1 MKLVIRSMFE
11 NRANECMRGGQA
23 VRKTNGSLRKP
34 AQSKGIKVVLETRKS
49 KGKKEAGSVC
59 PNCIQYIQSFFSTEI
74 IKKHKLLNLSSME
87 NSHYVTLKMNGNRIH
102 LFQPHNQVAFVHDHV
117 REKKKKKWTT
127 QISSIH
133 FSRNVPVTIRTKTK
147 QNTVE
152 FSGVILHLVRR
163 V

>member
-49 KGKKEAGSVC
+49 KGKKAAGSVC

-74 IKKHKLLNLSSME
+74 IKKLLNLSSME

-102 LFQPHNQVAFVHDHV
+102 LFQPHNQVDFVHDHV
-117 REKKKKKWTT
+117 REKKNTDVHRSHQYIFLEMYLLW
-127 QISSIH
+127 
-133 FSRNVPVTIRTKTK
+133 FERK
-147 QNTVE
+147 QNKTRLSSVAL
-152 FSGVILHLVRR
+152 SYI
-163 V
+163 

>member
-49 KGKKEAGSVC
+49 KGKKAAGSVC

-102 LFQPHNQVAFVHDHV
+102 LFQPHNQSRLCAWPCT
-117 REKKKKKWTT
+117 RKKKHRRT

-133 FSRNVPVTIRTKTK
+133 FSRNVPVMIRTKTK

-152 FSGVILHLVRR
+152 FSCVILHLVRR